1 MTDVSQIA
9 RDHGVEARAAI
20 AAVMTNS
27 TIAPLIDGVDLEGQ
41 LKQARRVVCTPG
53 AHDPACAK
61 LVDMSLRLASDP
73 HAEAVIRAEYVGFM
87 ESFVVTFLAPA
98 ANVADEA
105 GNSG

>member
-20 AAVMTNS
+20 AAVMTRS
-27 TIAPLIDGVDLEGQ
+27 TIVPLVDGVDLEDQ

-53 AHDPACAK
+53 TPNPACAK
-61 LVDMSLRLASDP
+61 LVDMSLRLANDP
-73 HAEAVIRAEYVGFM
+73 YAEAIIRAEYAGFM
-87 ESFVVTFLAPA
+87 DRFIVTFLAPA

-105 GNSG
+105 GHTG